1 MEIEEIKQN
10 IKKELKEIEEMII
23 NEEEKDKIDLKRK
36 KLDEMLEEYMK
47 YI

>member
-1 MEIEEIKQN
+1 MEIEELKQN

-23 NEEEKDKIDLKRK
+23 NGEEKDKIELKRK
-36 KLDEMLEEYMK
+36 KLDAMLEQYMK